1 MTNERGCDR
10 TPHSALSATEGSEH
24 MAIATGARPI
34 KAPGWSGTPHTEI
47 ALVDCDVHQT
57 IGSTDALLPYL
68 SRVYRQQAVE
78 QGIKFASSGYFNV
91 ANDAAR
97 TDLAPNCDAP
107 MKHDGRQMG
116 TTYERLREQHLDLW
130 NVDKVLLTGASVYGA
145 SILPDP
151 DFAAALCRAFND
163 WTTEQWLEQ
172 DDRLVM
178 AAAVAVND
186 PRNAVAEIERVSAD
200 PRVRAIVLPTGSRM
214 PYGNRF
220 FHPVWEACERHGL
233 GIVIHPG
240 NEGAGMAG
248 PPTGVGY
255 PTYYIETRMAR
266 PQMAMAHAVSFIAE
280 GVFEK
285 FPRLKVLFDEVDQF
299 WAVGLMWHM
308 DADWKSL
315 RDQTP
320 WVKRLPS
327 EYFRGH
333 IRVGSQ
339 PMLEPENPEQF
350 FMMLDAMHADETLI
364 YCSDWPHWDWDD
376 PATTFP
382 KLPARLHQRVFADNA
397 REMFGL

>member
-1 MTNERGCDR
+1 MV
-10 TPHSALSATEGSEH
+10 
-24 MAIATGARPI
+24 ATGARPI
-34 KAPGWSGTPHTEI
+34 KAPGWSGGAHTDI

-57 IGSTDALLPYL
+57 VEKLDDLIPYM
-68 SRVYRQQAVE
+68 SRVYAQQAKE
-78 QGIKFASSGYFNV
+78 QGIRMAGSGYFNV
-91 ANDAAR
+91 ANDASR
-97 TDLAPNCDAP
+97 TDLAANGNCDLP
-107 MKHDGRQMG
+107 KHDGRQMG
-116 TTYERLREQHLDLW
+116 TDYALLREQHLDLW

-145 SILPDP
+145 TILPDP

-163 WTTEQWLEQ
+163 WTVEHWLER
-172 DDRLVM
+172 DDRLLM
-178 AAAVAVND
+178 AIAVPIQD
-186 PRNAVAEIERVSAD
+186 PRLAIAEIERLGPN
-200 PRVRAIVLPTGSRM
+200 PRVRAIMLPTGSRM

-220 FHPVWEACERHGL
+220 YHPVWEACERHGL
-233 GIVIHPG
+233 VVAIHPG

-280 GVFEK
+280 GVFVK
-285 FPRLKVLFDEVDQF
+285 YPRLKVLIDECDQF

-320 WVKRLPS
+320 WLKRLPS
-327 EYFRGH
+327 EYFRAH

-339 PMLEPENPEQF
+339 PFLEPENTEQF
-350 FMMLDAMHADETLI
+350 WMMLDALHADETLVFS
-364 YCSDWPHWDWDD
+364 SDWPHWDWDD

-382 KLPARLHQRVFADNA
+382 KLPERLHRRVFADNA
-397 REMFGL
+397 RELFGL

>member
-1 MTNERGCDR
+1 
-10 TPHSALSATEGSEH
+10 
-24 MAIATGARPI
+24 MAIAIGARPI
-34 KAPGWSGTPHTEI
+34 KAPGWSGGARTDI

-57 IGSTDALLPYL
+57 VQKLEELHPYL
-68 SRVYRQQAVE
+68 SRVYRQQAIE
-78 QGIKFASSGYFNV
+78 QGIRFPGSGYFNV

-97 TDLAPNCDAP
+97 TDLSDNCDLP
-107 MKHDGRQMG
+107 GHDGRQMG
-116 TTYERLREQHLDLW
+116 TTYERLKAQHLDMW

-145 SILPDP
+145 TILPDP
-151 DFAAALCRAFND
+151 DFAGALCSAFND
-163 WTTEQWLEQ
+163 WTMQEWLARDE
-172 DDRLVM
+172 RLMM
-178 AAAVAVND
+178 ALTVPVSD
-186 PRNAVAEIERVSAD
+186 PRLAVAEIDRLGDD
-200 PRVRAIVLPTGSRM
+200 PRVKAIILPTGSRM

-220 FHPVWEACERHGL
+220 YHPVWEACERHGL
-233 GIVIHPG
+233 VIAIHPG

-255 PTYYIETRMAR
+255 PTYYIENRMAR

-285 FPRLKVLFDEVDQF
+285 YPGVKVLFDECDQF

-333 IRVGSQ
+333 IRVGTQ
-339 PMLEPENPEQF
+339 PFLEPENNEQF
-350 FMMLDAMHADETLI
+350 WMMLDALHADETLVFS
-364 YCSDWPHWDWDD
+364 SDWPHWDWDD

-382 KLPARLHQRVFADNA
+382 KLPEHLHQRVFCDNA
-397 REMFGL
+397 RELFGL

>member
-1 MTNERGCDR
+1 
-10 TPHSALSATEGSEH
+10 
-24 MAIATGARPI
+24 MAIAVGARPI
-34 KAPGWSGTPHTEI
+34 LAPGWSGGAQTGI

-57 IGSTDALLPYL
+57 IRALDDLIPYM
-68 SRVYRQQAVE
+68 SRVYRQQAHE
-78 QGIKFASSGYFNV
+78 QGIRMAGSGYFNV
-91 ANDAAR
+91 ALDAGR
-97 TDLAPNCDAP
+97 TDLATDCDAP
-107 MKHDGRQMG
+107 NHNVHTMG
-116 TTYERLREQHLDLW
+116 QSYELLKEQHLDLW

-151 DFAAALCRAFND
+151 DFAADLCRAFND
-163 WTTEQWLEQ
+163 WTIEQWLDR
-172 DDRLVM
+172 DDRLLM
-178 AAAVAVND
+178 AISINVND
-186 PRNAVAEIERVSAD
+186 PRLAVAEIERLGAD
-200 PRVRAIVLPTGSRM
+200 PRVTAVILPTGSRM

-220 FHPVWEACERHGL
+220 YHPIWEACERAGL
-233 GIVIHPG
+233 VVAIHPG

-285 FPRLKVLFDEVDQF
+285 YPGLKVLFNECDQF

-327 EYFRGH
+327 DYFRAH
-333 IRVGSQ
+333 IRVGTQ
-339 PMLEPENPEQF
+339 PMLEPDTGEHF
-350 FMMLDAMHADETLI
+350 WMMLDALHAEETLVFS
-364 YCSDWPHWDWDD
+364 SDWPHWDWDD

-382 KLPARLHQRVFADNA
+382 KLPERLHRRVFSENA
-397 REMFGL
+397 RALFGL